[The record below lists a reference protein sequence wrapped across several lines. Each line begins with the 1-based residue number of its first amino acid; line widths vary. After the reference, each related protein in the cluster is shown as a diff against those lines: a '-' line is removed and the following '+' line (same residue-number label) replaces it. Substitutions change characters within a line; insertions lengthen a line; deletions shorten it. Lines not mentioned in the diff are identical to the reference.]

1 MAIDWNKL
9 MSVEVLSTSAVL
21 VFSVGV
27 AYTTLANGQE
37 QADAQIAQLQA
48 KQAEMQDS
56 IADIQRDTAVLNA
69 DQKHILKM
77 VEEQRQD
84 IRQILKLMQEGKAEK
99 MIAELAAFN
108 AAFGVVKEFVANGRD
123 LSDCFGLIGQMTTA
137 KEDLKLKA
145 DKRGFTSD
153 AEEFAALEQIKQAED
168 ELRELM
174 QYYGRAGLWED
185 FVKFQAEAR
194 KARLEERNERVKKI
208 NQRMEYASIIVACA
222 IGVVGMYALLVVA
235 SAMLMN

>member
-84 IRQILKLMQEGKAEK
+84 IRQILKLMQEGKAENDSRTRCVQCR
-99 MIAELAAFN
+99 FWCCQR
-108 AAFGVVKEFVANGRD
+108 VR
-123 LSDCFGLIGQMTTA
+123 S
-137 KEDLKLKA
+137 
-145 DKRGFTSD
+145 
-153 AEEFAALEQIKQAED
+153 
-168 ELRELM
+168 
-174 QYYGRAGLWED
+174 
-185 FVKFQAEAR
+185 
-194 KARLEERNERVKKI
+194 ER
-208 NQRMEYASIIVACA
+208 QRPV
-222 IGVVGMYALLVVA
+222 
-235 SAMLMN
+235 

>member
-9 MSVEVLSTSAVL
+9 MSVEVLSTSAVLVL

-84 IRQILKLMQEGKAEK
+84 IRQILKLMQEGKAE
-99 MIAELAAFN
+99 
-108 AAFGVVKEFVANGRD
+108 R
-123 LSDCFGLIGQMTTA
+123 
-137 KEDLKLKA
+137 
-145 DKRGFTSD
+145 
-153 AEEFAALEQIKQAED
+153 
-168 ELRELM
+168 
-174 QYYGRAGLWED
+174 
-185 FVKFQAEAR
+185 
-194 KARLEERNERVKKI
+194 
-208 NQRMEYASIIVACA
+208 
-222 IGVVGMYALLVVA
+222 
-235 SAMLMN
+235 

>member
-37 QADAQIAQLQA
+37 QADAQITQLQA

-56 IADIQRDTAVLNA
+56 ISDIQRDTAVLNA

-84 IRQILKLMQEGKAEK
+84 IRQILKLIQEGKAEK
-99 MIAELAAFN
+99 
-108 AAFGVVKEFVANGRD
+108 
-123 LSDCFGLIGQMTTA
+123 
-137 KEDLKLKA
+137 
-145 DKRGFTSD
+145 
-153 AEEFAALEQIKQAED
+153 
-168 ELRELM
+168 
-174 QYYGRAGLWED
+174 
-185 FVKFQAEAR
+185 
-194 KARLEERNERVKKI
+194 
-208 NQRMEYASIIVACA
+208 
-222 IGVVGMYALLVVA
+222 
-235 SAMLMN
+235 